1 VNALQAGRVQLEAIE
16 NGRDAGQGDPCHRP
30 GCANRLAGDAQG
42 GRQTLLISPGH
53 EKDKEVL
60 DGNDAKKPATNNTG
74 STKDANTNIAR
85 ALTSSRAS
93 SEPVAR
99 TIAAGTARKASVAS
113 VLMTAVIA
121 EQIRK

>member
-1 VNALQAGRVQLEAIE
+1 
-16 NGRDAGQGDPCHRP
+16 
-30 GCANRLAGDAQG
+30 
-42 GRQTLLISPGH
+42 
-53 EKDKEVL
+53 VL
-60 DGNDAKKPATNNTG
+60 DGTDAKKLATNNTG